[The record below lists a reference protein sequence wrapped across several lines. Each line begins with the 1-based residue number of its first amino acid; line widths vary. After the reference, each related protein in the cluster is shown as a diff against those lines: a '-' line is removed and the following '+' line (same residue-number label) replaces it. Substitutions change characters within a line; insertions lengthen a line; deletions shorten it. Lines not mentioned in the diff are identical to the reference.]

1 MEHLLL
7 TSTTDEKSNNGR
19 QRYEDWLELRNG
31 CLCCSVKDVGVQ
43 AIEQLLEKRRNH
55 FDYILL
61 ETTGVADPLP
71 IVKMFWLDEEL
82 HSDLILDGL
91 ITVIDTHN
99 GLKMIVIKKKHYGQD
114 K

>member
-1 MEHLLL
+1 MFFVIF
-7 TSTTDEKSNNGR
+7 KR
-19 QRYEDWLELRNG
+19 
-31 CLCCSVKDVGVQ
+31 DVGVQ

-82 HSDLILDGL
+82 HSDLILDGSENRN
-91 ITVIDTHN
+91 IFK
-99 GLKMIVIKKKHYGQD
+99 LK
-114 K
+114 

>member
-1 MEHLLL
+1 MLFCQVEYRSEGKK
-7 TSTTDEKSNNGR
+7 TETNYFFMKR
-19 QRYEDWLELRNG
+19 
-31 CLCCSVKDVGVQ
+31 DVGVQ

-71 IVKMFWLDEEL
+71 IVKMFWLDDEL

-91 ITVIDTHN
+91 ITVIDAHN
-99 GLKMIVIKKKHYGQD
+99 GLKVKRKHLYLLLLYV
-114 K
+114 

>member
-1 MEHLLL
+1 M
-7 TSTTDEKSNNGR
+7 KSKR
-19 QRYEDWLELRNG
+19 KKRN
-31 CLCCSVKDVGVQ
+31 VVFFFNIKRDIGVQ

-82 HSDLILDGL
+82 HSDLILDGRK
-91 ITVIDTHN
+91 TKFND
-99 GLKMIVIKKKHYGQD
+99 LKDCHCWFRLNNSNRCLQWIKSKQIR
-114 K
+114 

>member
-1 MEHLLL
+1 MVVYVVLSSKVLKL
-7 TSTTDEKSNNGR
+7 KLKQKGKKNNLYIFFIYLKR
-19 QRYEDWLELRNG
+19 
-31 CLCCSVKDVGVQ
+31 DVGVQ

-71 IVKMFWLDEEL
+71 IVKMFWLDDEL

-91 ITVIDTHN
+91 ITVIDAHN
-99 GLKMIVIKKKHYGQD
+99 GLKVKT
-114 K
+114 